1 MENLRRADRRKD
13 TKMNNN
19 NKITPEVFWTAL
31 IAAIVFWFITNIFD
45 VFGRISGNN
54 KEIEM
59 LKESLDLKMD
69 RTDADAYFDKLQTL
83 QATQAGTWNQYMLSN
98 EKDKERDKEE
108 RARLLKL
115 IESNQKEILEL
126 IKNQNKIRG
135 LN

>member
-1 MENLRRADRRKD
+1 
-13 TKMNNN
+13 MNNN
-19 NKITPEVFWTAL
+19 NKITPKVFWTAL